1 MLGRRGRSSK
11 PSASRSQAPQP
22 KAPVSLEVQDIRLES
37 TEIDMEAIKELTEFQ
52 GRKVAYI
59 EKPYKE
65 AVYVGLVGAAKTK
78 DAGLRCGYG
87 VMKYRNGR

>member
-1 MLGRRGRSSK
+1 
-11 PSASRSQAPQP
+11 
-22 KAPVSLEVQDIRLES
+22 
-37 TEIDMEAIKELTEFQ
+37 MEAIKELTEFQ
-52 GRKVAYI
+52 GRNVAYI